1 MNIDLYRSCVGMVV
15 INNKKQ
21 LFVAERKDTIFKD
34 SNMKKNS
41 CWQMPQGGI
50 ELNESA
56 LIAAK
61 RELKE
66 ETNISSVNI
75 INSIDDWLFYD
86 IPKEILPKYWHNKYI
101 GQKQKWFLMEFT
113 GNDSEVNIDVAN
125 AEFSSWKWLEAENL
139 LANTIFFKREIYKK
153 VLTTFKLI

>member
-1 MNIDLYRSCVGMVV
+1 MNIDLYRSCVGIAV

-21 LFVAERKDTIFKD
+21 LFVAERKDTIYKTG
-34 SNMKKNS
+34 SEKRTL

-50 ELNESA
+50 ELNESVI
-56 LIAAK
+56 IAAK

-66 ETNISSVNI
+66 ETNISSTNLI
-75 INSIDDWLFYD
+75 DSIDEWLFYD
-86 IPKEILPKYWHNKYI
+86 IPKEIIPKHWHNKYI

-113 GNDSEVNIDVAN
+113 GNDAEINIHGLD
-125 AEFSSWKWLEAENL
+125 AEFTSWRWLEASEL
-139 LANTIFFKREIYKK
+139 LANTIPFKRDIYKK